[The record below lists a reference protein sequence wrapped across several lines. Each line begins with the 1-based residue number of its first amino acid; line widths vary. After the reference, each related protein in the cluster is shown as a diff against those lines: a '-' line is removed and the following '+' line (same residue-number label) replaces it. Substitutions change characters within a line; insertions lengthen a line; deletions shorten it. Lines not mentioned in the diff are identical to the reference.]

1 MLAPKA
7 QYSLADA
14 KKYFKE
20 HLAVG
25 DYYAEGQ
32 TVPGQ
37 WIGKGAAD
45 LGLSGVTTTDE
56 FVRLCDNL
64 HPQTGERLTLRQKTT
79 RVEKGIDGEERQAA
93 NRRVFYD
100 FTFSPPKSVSIA
112 ALVGNDARIVEAHEQ
127 AVAVAMNQ
135 LQTFAA
141 TRVRKNDECTDRHTG
156 NLVAAMF
163 RHDTSRALD
172 PHLHSHCIVFNA
184 TFDAVE
190 KQWKALQNH
199 EMFAAQKFVEN
210 VYYHELTR
218 ELVKCGYQIENR
230 PRGDFEIRGV
240 APALIEKFSKRH
252 REIDRKTKELL
263 AREPEKA
270 GDNLAAIRENIA
282 HKERPRKIRDIG
294 LEKLQTLWDGQMTAG
309 EKASLDGLTAKP
321 SVAPVAGEKIC
332 EQAVT
337 WAEQHLFERRSI
349 VHEHEL
355 WRHALERARGQDV
368 SLADI
373 QAVTQKRGYLHFDEH
388 PGKVSTRE
396 HLEREMEIVQT
407 AKAGIGECHPL
418 VWQPKPFNPMLDG
431 EQREALAA
439 LVSNRNRVAVFRGGA
454 GTGKS
459 FVLRELVGQIRDG
472 GRGVVVLAPQ
482 RQQVLDMERDGFPSP
497 LTVASFLH
505 KKELK
510 AGTVVIV
517 DEAGQIGG
525 KPMLELLRLV
535 VERNARLIL
544 SGDTRQHGAVEAGDA
559 LRAIQKHSGV
569 QPVEL
574 TNIRRQNPALAKSI
588 EERKHIKEYRQAVEE
603 ARDGKFTESF
613 ERLDKLKTIESCTLA
628 DKHEKLTARYL
639 ELVKDHQ
646 STVVVSQSWNEIH
659 QVNDAIRAALK
670 NEKLVGEVETTVTAF
685 QPVDLTNAQKRD
697 ARSYT
702 PDTVLVF
709 NRDMRGFKAGESARL
724 KMITDTHLLVETD
737 TRIVPISFKQLDK
750 LTACQRK
757 ELALAAGDKLQL
769 KANGRSVEN
778 RKLVNGELVTVKA
791 VEPDGRIALAD
802 GRVLDK
808 NFRQFVRGYAITSY
822 ASQGKSVEYVLF
834 SDSAAKAATNQQQW
848 YVTISRG
855 KKGIH
860 IFTTDK
866 EQLRENIT
874 RSGDRPSV
882 VDALIAHDRKHDPF
896 YRLIEQRWG
905 QRVALTMTN
914 SKRAREFRE
923 MRQRQIQSQAQTET
937 VKIEPDEIRQQPTQ
951 KLAQP
956 QTVET
961 AEPKIKPHLIFPEVP
976 KKQSRGYR
984 P

>member
-7 QYSLADA
+7 QYNLGDA

-32 TVPGQ
+32 SIPGQ
-37 WIGKGAAD
+37 WFGQGAAD
-45 LGLSGVTTTDE
+45 LGLNGITTSDE
-56 FVRLCDNL
+56 FTRLCENL
-64 HPQTGERLTLRQKTT
+64 HPQTAERLTLRLKTT
-79 RVEKGIDGEERQAA
+79 RTEMNEDGKERETA

-112 ALVGNDARIVEAHEQ
+112 ALVGDDSRIIEAHEQ
-127 AVAVAMNQ
+127 AVTLAMNQ

-141 TRVRKNDECTDRHTG
+141 TRVRKNDQCADRHTG

-184 TFDAVE
+184 TFDSTE

-218 ELVKCGYQIENR
+218 ELVKFGYQIENK
-230 PRGDFEIRGV
+230 PRGDFEIKGIT
-240 APALIEKFSKRH
+240 PELIEKFSKRH
-252 REIDRKTKELL
+252 REIDQKTRELL
-263 AREPEKA
+263 AREPSKA
-270 GDNLAAIRENIA
+270 DGNIAAIRENIA
-282 HKERPRKIRDIG
+282 HKERPRKIRDLG
-294 LEKLQTLWDGQMTAG
+294 LEKLRPLWDRQMTGG
-309 EKASLDGLTAKP
+309 ERSSLDHLTVTKSPASGP
-321 SVAPVAGEKIC
+321 AEKIC

-337 WAEQHLFERRSI
+337 WAEQHLFERRCI
-349 VHEHEL
+349 VGEHEV

-373 QAVTQKRGYLHFDEH
+373 QAVTQQRGYLRFDKH
-388 PGKVSTRE
+388 PGKITTRAQ
-396 HLEREMEIVQT
+396 LEREMEIVQT
-407 AKAGIGECHPL
+407 VKEGIGGCYPL
-418 VWQPKPFNPMLDG
+418 VWQPTPFNPKLDE
-431 EQREALAA
+431 EQRNALDT
-439 LVSNRNRVAVFRGGA
+439 LVSSIDRVAVFRGGA

-459 FVLRELVGQIRDG
+459 FVLRELVEQIRDG

-497 LTVASFLH
+497 TTVASFLQ

-510 AGTVVIV
+510 EGTVVMV

-535 VERNARLIL
+535 VECNARLIL

-559 LRAIQKHSGV
+559 LRAIEKHSGIR
-569 QPVEL
+569 PVKL

-588 EERKHIKEYRQAVEE
+588 AERKRIKEYRQAVEE

-628 DKHEKLTARYL
+628 DKHEKLTERYL

-646 STVVVSQSWNEIH
+646 STVIVSQSWNEIH
-659 QVNDAIRAALK
+659 QVNDAIRVALK
-670 NEKLVGEVETTVTAF
+670 QEKLIGEAETTVTAY
-685 QPVDLTNAQKRD
+685 QPVDLTAAQKRD
-697 ARSYT
+697 TRSYA

-709 NRDMRGFKAGESARL
+709 NRDVRGFKAGESARL
-724 KMITDTHLLVETD
+724 KQITDTHLMVESD
-737 TRIVPISFKQLDK
+737 ARIALISFSQLDK
-750 LTACQRK
+750 LTVCQSRG
-757 ELALAAGDKLQL
+757 LALAAGDRLQL

-778 RKLVNGELVTVKA
+778 RKLVNGELVTVEA
-791 VEPDGRIALAD
+791 VHPDGRIALKD

-822 ASQGKSVEYVLF
+822 ASQGKSVDHVLF
-834 SDSAAKAATNQQQW
+834 SDSMAKAATNQQQW

-874 RSGDRPSV
+874 RSADKPSV
-882 VDALIAHDRKHDPF
+882 MDLLAAHFQNDWF
-896 YRLIEQRWG
+896 YCQIEQRWG
-905 QRVALTMTN
+905 RRAAVLMTQNRRAEEFEAIRQKRMQTQRVTVGQKV
-914 SKRAREFRE
+914 KRI
-923 MRQRQIQSQAQTET
+923 QIQ
-937 VKIEPDEIRQQPTQ
+937 
-951 KLAQP
+951 
-956 QTVET
+956 
-961 AEPKIKPHLIFPEVP
+961 AEAP
-976 KKQSRGYR
+976 KKQSHSVRV
-984 P
+984 

>member
-1 MLAPKA
+1 MTP
-7 QYSLADA
+7 
-14 KKYFKE
+14 KKYFKRA
-20 HLAVG
+20 LWRSG

-37 WIGKGAAD
+37 WIGQGAAD
-45 LGLSGVTTTDE
+45 LGLSGVTTADE

-64 HPQTGERLTLRQKTT
+64 HPQTCERLTLRQKTT
-79 RVEKGIDGEERQAA
+79 RTEMSADGSERETA

-100 FTFSPPKSVSIA
+100 FTFSPPKSVSIV
-112 ALVGNDARIVEAHEQ
+112 ALVGDNERIIEAHEQ
-127 AVAVAMNQ
+127 AVTLAMNQ

-141 TRVRKNDECTDRHTG
+141 TRVRKDGQCTDRTTA

-184 TFDAVE
+184 TFDGVE
-190 KQWKALQNH
+190 RQWKALQNH

-218 ELVKCGYQIENR
+218 ELVKFGYQIENK
-230 PRGDFEIRGV
+230 PRGDFEIKGV
-240 APALIEKFSKRH
+240 TPELIEKFSKRH
-252 REIDRKTKELL
+252 REIDQKTRELL
-263 AREPEKA
+263 AREPSKA
-270 GDNLAAIRENIA
+270 DGNIAAIRENIA

-294 LEKLQTLWDGQMTAG
+294 LEKLQTLWDGQMTTG
-309 EKASLDGLTAKP
+309 EKASLNNLAVAKSAVP
-321 SVAPVAGEKIC
+321 ASAENVC

-349 VHEHEL
+349 VQEHEL
-355 WRHALERARGQDV
+355 WRHALECARGQDV

-373 QAVTQKRGYLHFDEH
+373 QAVTQQRGYLRFEKH
-388 PGKVSTRE
+388 PGKITTRE
-396 HLEREMEIVQT
+396 QLEREMEIVQT
-407 AKAGIGECHPL
+407 VKEGIGGCYPL
-418 VWQPKPFNPMLDG
+418 VWQPTPFNPKLDE
-431 EQREALAA
+431 EQRNALHT
-439 LVSNRNRVAVFRGGA
+439 LVSSIDRVSVFRGGA

-459 FVLRELVGQIRDG
+459 FVLRELVEQIRDG

-482 RQQVLDMERDGFPSP
+482 RQQVLDMERDDFPSP
-497 LTVASFLH
+497 TTVASFLQ

-510 AGTVVIV
+510 EGTVVMV

-525 KPMLELLRLV
+525 RPMLELLRLV

-544 SGDTRQHGAVEAGDA
+544 SGDTHQHGAVEAGDA
-559 LRAIQKHSGV
+559 LRVIEKHSGIRA
-569 QPVEL
+569 VEL

-588 EERKHIKEYRQAVEE
+588 AERKRIKEYRQAVEE

-628 DKHEKLTARYL
+628 DKHEKLTSRYL

-646 STVVVSQSWNEIH
+646 STVIVSQSWNEIH
-659 QVNDAIRAALK
+659 QVNDAIRVALK
-670 NEKLVGEVETTVTAF
+670 QDKLIGEAETKVTAF
-685 QPVDLTNAQKRD
+685 QPVDLTAAQKRD
-697 ARSYT
+697 TRSYA

-709 NRDMRGFKAGESARL
+709 NRDVRGFKAGESATL
-724 KMITDTHLLVETD
+724 KQITDTHLMVESD
-737 TRIVPISFKQLDK
+737 TRIALISFSQLDK
-750 LTACQRK
+750 LTVCQSRG
-757 ELALAAGDKLQL
+757 LALAAGDRLQL

-778 RKLVNGELVTVKA
+778 RKLVNGELVTVEA
-791 VEPDGRIALAD
+791 VHPDGRIALKD

-822 ASQGKSVEYVLF
+822 ASQGKSMDHVLF
-834 SDSAAKAATNQQQW
+834 SDSMAKAATNQQQW

-855 KKGIH
+855 KKGVH

-874 RSGDRPSV
+874 RSADRPSV
-882 VDALIAHDRKHDPF
+882 MDLLAVHFQNDWF
-896 YRLIEQRWG
+896 YCQIEQRWG
-905 QRVALTMTN
+905 QRAAVIMTQN
-914 SKRAREFRE
+914 RRAEEFE
-923 MRQRQIQSQAQTET
+923 AMRQKRMQTQSLTVGQKVKRIQIQ
-937 VKIEPDEIRQQPTQ
+937 
-951 KLAQP
+951 
-956 QTVET
+956 
-961 AEPKIKPHLIFPEVP
+961 AEAS
-976 KKQSRGYR
+976 KKQSHGVRV
-984 P
+984 

>member
-7 QYSLADA
+7 QYNLGDA
-14 KKYFKE
+14 KKYFNE

-32 TVPGQ
+32 SIPGQ
-37 WIGKGAAD
+37 WFGQGAAD
-45 LGLSGVTTTDE
+45 LGLSGITTSDE
-56 FVRLCDNL
+56 FTRLCENL

-79 RVEKGIDGEERQAA
+79 RTEMNADGKERETA

-112 ALVGNDARIVEAHEQ
+112 ALVGDDLRIVEAHEQ
-127 AVAVAMNQ
+127 AVTVAMNQ
-135 LQTFAA
+135 LQSFAA
-141 TRVRKNDECTDRHTG
+141 TRVRKDSQCTDRTTG

-172 PHLHSHCIVFNA
+172 PHLHTHCIVFNA

-218 ELVKCGYQIENR
+218 ELVKYGYSIENK
-230 PRGDFEIRGV
+230 PRGDFEIKGV
-240 APALIEKFSKRH
+240 APELIDKFSKRH
-252 REIDRKTKELL
+252 KEIDQKTKELL
-263 AREPEKA
+263 AREPSKA
-270 GDNLAAIRENIA
+270 DGNIAAIRENIA
-282 HKERPRKIRDIG
+282 HKERPRKIRDLG

-309 EKASLDGLTAKP
+309 ERSSLDHLTVTKSPASGP
-321 SVAPVAGEKIC
+321 AEKIC

-373 QAVTQKRGYLHFDEH
+373 QAVTQQRGYLRFDKH
-388 PGKVSTRE
+388 PGKITTRE
-396 HLEREMEIVQT
+396 QLEREMEIVQT
-407 AKAGIGECHPL
+407 VKEGIGGCYPL
-418 VWQPKPFNPMLDG
+418 VWQPTPFNPKLDE
-431 EQREALAA
+431 EQRNALDT
-439 LVSNRNRVAVFRGGA
+439 LVSSIDRVSVFRGGA

-459 FVLRELVGQIRDG
+459 FVLRELVEQIRDG

-497 LTVASFLH
+497 TTVASFLQ

-510 AGTVVIV
+510 EGTVVMV

-535 VERNARLIL
+535 VERNARLVL

-559 LRAIQKHSGV
+559 LRVIEKHSGIRA
-569 QPVEL
+569 VEL

-588 EERKHIKEYRQAVEE
+588 AERKRIKEYRQAVEE

-639 ELVKDHQ
+639 ALVKDHQ

-659 QVNDAIRAALK
+659 QVNDAIRVVLK
-670 NEKLVGEVETTVTAF
+670 QDGLIGKSETKVTAY
-685 QPVDLTNAQKRD
+685 QPVDLTAAQKRD
-697 ARSYT
+697 TRSYV

-709 NRDMRGFKAGESARL
+709 NRAVRGFKAGESARL
-724 KMITDTHLLVETD
+724 KSITDTHLLVESD
-737 TRIVPISFKQLDK
+737 SHSDSILFKHLDK

-757 ELALAAGDKLQL
+757 ELALASGDRLQL

-778 RKLVNGELVTVKA
+778 RKLVNGELVTVEA
-791 VEPDGRIALAD
+791 VRPDGRIALKD

-822 ASQGKSVEYVLF
+822 AAQGKSVDHVVF
-834 SDSAAKAATNQQQW
+834 SDSMAKAATSQQQW

-874 RSGDRPSV
+874 RSADKPSV
-882 VDALIAHDRKHDPF
+882 MDLLAAHFQNDWF
-896 YRLIEQRWG
+896 FCQIEQRWG
-905 QRVALTMTN
+905 RRAAVLMTQN
-914 SKRAREFRE
+914 RRAEEFE
-923 MRQRQIQSQAQTET
+923 A
-937 VKIEPDEIRQQPTQ
+937 IRQKRMQTQ
-951 KLAQP
+951 SV
-956 QTVET
+956 TVGQKVKRIQLQ
-961 AEPKIKPHLIFPEVP
+961 AEAS
-976 KKQSRGYR
+976 KKHSHSVRV
-984 P
+984 

>member
-1 MLAPKA
+1 
-7 QYSLADA
+7 
-14 KKYFKE
+14 
-20 HLAVG
+20 
-25 DYYAEGQ
+25 
-32 TVPGQ
+32 
-37 WIGKGAAD
+37 
-45 LGLSGVTTTDE
+45 
-56 FVRLCDNL
+56 
-64 HPQTGERLTLRQKTT
+64 
-79 RVEKGIDGEERQAA
+79 
-93 NRRVFYD
+93 
-100 FTFSPPKSVSIA
+100 
-112 ALVGNDARIVEAHEQ
+112 
-127 AVAVAMNQ
+127 
-135 LQTFAA
+135 
-141 TRVRKNDECTDRHTG
+141 
-156 NLVAAMF
+156 MF

-218 ELVKCGYQIENR
+218 ELVKFGYQIENK
-230 PRGDFEIRGV
+230 PRGDFEIKGV
-240 APALIEKFSKRH
+240 TPELIEKFSKRH
-252 REIDRKTKELL
+252 REIDQKTRELL
-263 AREPEKA
+263 AREPSKA
-270 GDNLAAIRENIA
+270 DGNIAAIRENIA

-309 EKASLDGLTAKP
+309 EKASLNNLAVAKSAVP
-321 SVAPVAGEKIC
+321 ASAENVC

-373 QAVTQKRGYLHFDEH
+373 QAVTQQRGYLRFDKH
-388 PGKVSTRE
+388 PGKITTRE
-396 HLEREMEIVQT
+396 QLEREMEIVQT
-407 AKAGIGECHPL
+407 VKEGIGGCYPL
-418 VWQPKPFNPMLDG
+418 VWQPTPFNPKLDE
-431 EQREALAA
+431 EQRNALDT
-439 LVSNRNRVAVFRGGA
+439 LVSSIDRVSVFRGGA

-459 FVLRELVGQIRDG
+459 FVLRELVEQIRDG

-497 LTVASFLH
+497 TTVASFLQ

-510 AGTVVIV
+510 EGTVVMV

-559 LRAIQKHSGV
+559 LRVIEKHSGIRA
-569 QPVEL
+569 VEL

-588 EERKHIKEYRQAVEE
+588 AERKRIKEYRQAVEE

-613 ERLDKLKTIESCTLA
+613 ERLDKLKTIEPCTLA

-639 ELVKDHQ
+639 ALVKDHQ

-659 QVNDAIRAALK
+659 QVNDAIRVALK
-670 NEKLVGEVETTVTAF
+670 QDKLIGEAETKVTAF
-685 QPVDLTNAQKRD
+685 QPVDLTAAQKRD
-697 ARSYT
+697 VRSYA

-709 NRDMRGFKAGESARL
+709 NRDVRGFKAGESARL
-724 KMITDTHLLVETD
+724 KQITDTHLMVESD
-737 TRIVPISFKQLDK
+737 TRIASISFKHLDK
-750 LTACQRK
+750 LTVCQRK
-757 ELALAAGDKLQL
+757 ELALAAGDRLQL

-778 RKLVNGELVTVKA
+778 RKLVNGELVTVET
-791 VEPDGRIALAD
+791 VHPDGRIALKD

-822 ASQGKSVEYVLF
+822 ASQGKSVDHVLF
-834 SDSAAKAATNQQQW
+834 SDSMAKAATNQQQW

-874 RSGDRPSV
+874 RSADRPSV
-882 VDALIAHDRKHDPF
+882 MDLLAAHFQNDWF

-905 QRVALTMTN
+905 QRAAVIMTQN
-914 SKRAREFRE
+914 RRAEEFE
-923 MRQRQIQSQAQTET
+923 AMRQKRMQTQRVTVGQKVKSIQIQ
-937 VKIEPDEIRQQPTQ
+937 
-951 KLAQP
+951 
-956 QTVET
+956 
-961 AEPKIKPHLIFPEVP
+961 AEAS
-976 KKQSRGYR
+976 KKQSHGVRV
-984 P
+984 

>member
-7 QYSLADA
+7 QYNLGDA
-14 KKYFKE
+14 KQYFKE

-32 TVPGQ
+32 SVPGHWFGQ
-37 WIGKGAAD
+37 GAAD
-45 LGLSGVTTTDE
+45 LGLKGITTGDE
-56 FVRLCDNL
+56 FVRLCENL
-64 HPQTGERLTLRQKTT
+64 HPQTGERLTLRQKTSRT
-79 RVEKGIDGEERQAA
+79 EMGADGEEHETA

-112 ALVGNDARIVEAHEQ
+112 ALVGDDTRIIEAHEQ
-127 AVAVAMNQ
+127 AVTAAMNQ

-141 TRVRKNDECTDRHTG
+141 TRVRKDNQCTDRTTG

-172 PHLHSHCIVFNA
+172 PHLHTHCIVFNA

-218 ELVKCGYQIENR
+218 ELVKSGYQIENK
-230 PRGDFEIRGV
+230 PRGDFEIKGIT
-240 APALIEKFSKRH
+240 PALIERFSKRH
-252 REIDRKTKELL
+252 REIDQRTRELL

-270 GDNLAAIRENIA
+270 DGNIAAIRENIA

-294 LEKLQTLWDGQMTAG
+294 LVKLQTVWLDQMTAG
-309 EKASLDGLTAKP
+309 EKVSLQKLASPFPQVASPISPLDA
-321 SVAPVAGEKIC
+321 I
-332 EQAVT
+332 Q

-355 WRHALERARGQDV
+355 WRHALERARGQDA
-368 SLADI
+368 SLSDL
-373 QAVTQKRGYLHFDEH
+373 QAITQHRGYVRFKDH

-396 HLEREMEIVQT
+396 NLLREWAIIEIAWTGVS
-407 AKAGIGECHPL
+407 ECHPL
-418 VWQPKPFNPMLDG
+418 VREPKPLNPKLDE
-431 EQREALAA
+431 EQRAALAA
-439 LVSNRNRVAVFRGGA
+439 LVSNRNRVSVFRGGA

-459 FVLRELVGQIRDG
+459 FVLREVVGQIRG
-472 GRGVVVLAPQ
+472 SGRGVVVLAPQ
-482 RQQVLDMERDGFPSP
+482 RQQVVDMERDGFPSP
-497 LTVASFLH
+497 TTVASFLQ
-505 KKELK
+505 KKDLET
-510 AGTVVIV
+510 GTVVIV
-517 DEAGQIGG
+517 DEAGQIGDNQ
-525 KPMLELLRLV
+525 MLELLWLV
-535 VERNARLIL
+535 SERNARLVL
-544 SGDTRQHGAVEAGDA
+544 SGDTHQHGSVEAGDA
-559 LRAIQKHSGV
+559 LRAIEQHSGV
-569 QPVEL
+569 QPIQL

-588 EERKHIKEYRQAVEE
+588 EERRRIREYRQAVED

-613 ERLDKLKTIESCTLA
+613 ERLDKLKTIVSCTLA

-659 QVNDAIRAALK
+659 QVNDAIRAALQQD
-670 NEKLVGEVETTVTAF
+670 KLVGEAETTVTAL
-685 QPVDLTNAQKRD
+685 QQVDLTAAQKRD
-697 ARSYT
+697 VRSYA

-709 NRDMRGFKAGESARL
+709 NRDVRGFKAGESAQL
-724 KMITDTHLLVETD
+724 KSIAEDHLVVVND
-737 TRIVPISFKQLDK
+737 TREASIPFQHLDK
-750 LTACQRK
+750 LTTCQRK
-757 ELALAAGDKLQL
+757 EMALASGDRLQL
-769 KANGRSVEN
+769 KANGRSLEN
-778 RKLVNGELVTVKA
+778 RKLVNGELVTVEA
-791 VEPDGRIALAD
+791 VHLDGRIALTD

-808 NFRQFVRGYAITSY
+808 KFRQFVRGYAITSY
-822 ASQGKSVEYVLF
+822 ASQGKSVDHVLF
-834 SDSAAKAATNQQQW
+834 SDSMAKAATNQQQW

-874 RSGDRPSV
+874 RSADRPSV
-882 VDALIAHDRKHDPF
+882 MDLLAAHYQNDRF

-905 QRVALTMTN
+905 QRAAVLMTKN
-914 SKRAREFRE
+914 RRAQECE
-923 MRQRQIQSQAQTET
+923 VMRQT
-937 VKIEPDEIRQQPTQ
+937 QQVS
-951 KLAQP
+951 KSHN
-956 QTVET
+956 
-961 AEPKIKPHLIFPEVP
+961 IHI
-976 KKQSRGYR
+976 
-984 P
+984 

>member
-7 QYSLADA
+7 QYNLGDA

-37 WIGKGAAD
+37 WFGQGAAE
-45 LGLSGVTTTDE
+45 LGLNGITTADE
-56 FVRLCDNL
+56 FTRLCENL

-79 RVEKGIDGEERQAA
+79 RTEMGADGKERETA

-112 ALVGNDARIVEAHEQ
+112 ALVGDDSRIVVAHEQ
-127 AVAVAMNQ
+127 AVTLAMNQ

-141 TRVRKNDECTDRHTG
+141 TRVRKNGQCTDRPTG

-172 PHLHSHCIVFNA
+172 PHLHTHCIVFNA
-184 TFDAVE
+184 TFDAIE

-218 ELVKCGYQIENR
+218 ELVKFGYQIENK
-230 PRGDFEIRGV
+230 PRGDFEIKGV
-240 APALIEKFSKRH
+240 APALIERFSKRH
-252 REIDRKTKELL
+252 REIDQQTKELL
-263 AREPEKA
+263 AREPDKA
-270 GDNLAAIRENIA
+270 EGNLAAIRENIA

-294 LEKLQTLWDGQMTAG
+294 LAKLQTVWAGQMT
-309 EKASLDGLTAKP
+309 EDEISSLHYLTAAKSP
-321 SVAPVAGEKIC
+321 VLIPDVKVA
-332 EQAVT
+332 EQAVV
-337 WAEQHLFERRSI
+337 WAEQHLFERRAI

-355 WRHALERARGQDV
+355 WRHALERARGRDV

-373 QAVTQKRGYLHFDEH
+373 QAVTRQRGYLRFDHH
-388 PGKVSTRE
+388 PGQVSTRE
-396 HLEREMEIVQT
+396 HLERELQIVCAVRQ
-407 AKAGIGECHPL
+407 GISDCYPL
-418 VWQPKPFNPMLDG
+418 VWEPKPFDPKLDE
-431 EQREALAA
+431 EQREALTA
-439 LVSNRNRVAVFRGGA
+439 LLSNRNRVSVFRGGA

-482 RQQVLDMERDGFPSP
+482 RQQVLDMERDRFPAP
-497 LTVASFLH
+497 ATVASFLARR
-505 KKELK
+505 EL
-510 AGTVVIV
+510 AQGATVIV
-517 DEAGQIGG
+517 DEAGQLGG
-525 KPMLELLRLV
+525 KTMLELIRLV
-535 VERNARLIL
+535 VQRKARLVL
-544 SGDTRQHGAVEAGDA
+544 SGDTRQHGAVEATDA
-559 LRAIQKHSGV
+559 LRAIEKHSGIR
-569 QPVEL
+569 PVEL

-588 EERKHIKEYRQAVEE
+588 EERRRIREYRQAVTE

-613 ERLDKLKTIESCTLA
+613 ERLDKMKTIVSCTLA
-628 DKHEKLTARYL
+628 DKHEKLTTRYL
-639 ELVKDHQ
+639 ELIKDHQ

-659 QVNDAIRAALK
+659 KVNDAIRGALK
-670 NEKLVGEVETTVTAF
+670 EDKLIGESETMVTAF

-697 ARSYT
+697 VRSY
-702 PDTVLVF
+702 DENSVLVF
-709 NRDMRGFKAGESARL
+709 NRDVRGFKAGESAKL
-724 KMITDTHLLVETD
+724 KQITDTHLLVEAESRT
-737 TRIVPISFKQLDK
+737 VPIPFKQLDK
-750 LTACQRK
+750 LTTCQRK
-757 ELALAAGDKLQL
+757 ELALASGDRLQL

-778 RKLVNGELVTVKA
+778 RKLVNGELVTVKM
-791 VEPDGRIALAD
+791 VHPDGRIALAD
-802 GRVLDK
+802 GRMLDK

-822 ASQGKSVEYVLF
+822 ASQGKSVDQVLF

-860 IFTTDK
+860 IFTSDK

-874 RSGDRPSV
+874 RSGDRLSV
-882 VDALIAHDRKHDPF
+882 LDLLAAHYQKNPL
-896 YRLIEQRWG
+896 YRLIAKRWG
-905 QRVALTMTN
+905 KRAAVLMTN
-914 SKRAREFRE
+914 SRRAREHE
-923 MRQRQIQSQAQTET
+923 A
-937 VKIEPDEIRQQPTQ
+937 IRQTQ
-951 KLAQP
+951 TQQVSKSHG
-956 QTVET
+956 V
-961 AEPKIKPHLIFPEVP
+961 HV
-976 KKQSRGYR
+976 
-984 P
+984 

>member
-1 MLAPKA
+1 
-7 QYSLADA
+7 
-14 KKYFKE
+14 
-20 HLAVG
+20 
-25 DYYAEGQ
+25 
-32 TVPGQ
+32 
-37 WIGKGAAD
+37 
-45 LGLSGVTTTDE
+45 
-56 FVRLCDNL
+56 
-64 HPQTGERLTLRQKTT
+64 
-79 RVEKGIDGEERQAA
+79 
-93 NRRVFYD
+93 
-100 FTFSPPKSVSIA
+100 
-112 ALVGNDARIVEAHEQ
+112 
-127 AVAVAMNQ
+127 
-135 LQTFAA
+135 
-141 TRVRKNDECTDRHTG
+141 
-156 NLVAAMF
+156 
-163 RHDTSRALD
+163 
-172 PHLHSHCIVFNA
+172 
-184 TFDAVE
+184 
-190 KQWKALQNH
+190 
-199 EMFAAQKFVEN
+199 MFAAQKFVEN

-218 ELVKCGYQIENR
+218 ELVKYGYSIENK
-230 PRGDFEIRGV
+230 PRGDFEIKGV
-240 APALIEKFSKRH
+240 APELIDKFSKRH
-252 REIDRKTKELL
+252 KEIDQKTKDLL

-270 GDNLAAIRENIA
+270 GDNIAAIRENIA

-309 EKASLDGLTAKP
+309 EKASLNNLAVAKS
-321 SVAPVAGEKIC
+321 SVPASAENVC

-373 QAVTQKRGYLHFDEH
+373 QAVTQQRGYLRFDKH
-388 PGKVSTRE
+388 PGKITTRE
-396 HLEREMEIVQT
+396 QLECEMEIVQT
-407 AKAGIGECHPL
+407 VKEGIGGCYPL
-418 VWQPKPFNPMLDG
+418 VWQPTPFNPKLDE
-431 EQREALAA
+431 EQRNALDS
-439 LVSNRNRVAVFRGGA
+439 LVSSIDRVSVFRGGA

-459 FVLRELVGQIRDG
+459 FVLRELVEQIRDG

-482 RQQVLDMERDGFPSP
+482 RQQVLDMERDGFPAP
-497 LTVASFLH
+497 ATVASFLQ

-510 AGTVVIV
+510 EGTVVMV

-525 KPMLELLRLV
+525 KPMLELLGLV

-559 LRAIQKHSGV
+559 LRAIEKHSGV
-569 QPVEL
+569 RPVEL

-588 EERKHIKEYRQAVEE
+588 EERQRIKEYRQAVEE

-613 ERLDKLKTIESCTLA
+613 ERLDKLKTIEPCTLA

-639 ELVKDHQ
+639 ELIKDHQ

-659 QVNDAIRAALK
+659 QVNDAIRVALK
-670 NEKLVGEVETTVTAF
+670 QKKLIGEAETTVTAY
-685 QPVDLTNAQKRD
+685 QPVDLTAAQKRD
-697 ARSYT
+697 TRSYA

-709 NRDMRGFKAGESARL
+709 NQDVRGFKAGESARL
-724 KMITDTHLLVETD
+724 KQITDTHLLVESD
-737 TRIVPISFKQLDK
+737 SHSDSILFKHLDK

-757 ELALAAGDKLQL
+757 ELALASGDRLQL

-778 RKLVNGELVTVKA
+778 RKLVNGELVTVET
-791 VEPDGRIALAD
+791 VHPDGRIALKD

-822 ASQGKSVEYVLF
+822 ASQGKSVDHVLF
-834 SDSAAKAATNQQQW
+834 SDSMAKAATNQQQW

-855 KKGIH
+855 KKGVH

-874 RSGDRPSV
+874 RSADRPSV
-882 VDALIAHDRKHDPF
+882 MDLLAAHFQNDRF

-905 QRVALTMTN
+905 RRAAVIMTQ
-914 SKRAREFRE
+914 SKRAQEFRE
-923 MRQRQIQSQAQTET
+923 LRQRQRQAQTAAI
-937 VKIEPDEIRQQPTQ
+937 KIEPDEIRQQPAQ

-956 QTVET
+956 QIDET
-961 AEPKIKPHLIFPEVP
+961 AELKTKPHRIHPEAP
-976 KKQSRGYR
+976 QKQSRGYR

>member
-7 QYSLADA
+7 QYHLADA

-32 TVPGQ
+32 SIPGQ
-37 WIGKGAAD
+37 WFGQGAAD
-45 LGLSGVTTTDE
+45 LGLNGITTSDE
-56 FVRLCDNL
+56 FARLCENL

-79 RVEKGIDGEERQAA
+79 RIEMHADGQESETA

-112 ALVGNDARIVEAHEQ
+112 ALVGDDARIVEAHEQ
-127 AVAVAMNQ
+127 AVTLAMNQ

-141 TRVRKNDECTDRHTG
+141 TRVRKNDQCTDRHTG

-184 TFDAVE
+184 TFDTVE

-218 ELVKCGYQIENR
+218 ELVKFGYQIENK
-230 PRGDFEIRGV
+230 PHGDFEIKGV
-240 APALIEKFSKRH
+240 APELIERFSKRH
-252 REIDRKTKELL
+252 REIDQKTRELL
-263 AREPEKA
+263 AREPTKA
-270 GDNLAAIRENIA
+270 DGNIAAIRENIA

-294 LEKLQTLWDGQMTAG
+294 LEKLQTVWASQTTAD
-309 EKASLDGLTAKP
+309 EKSSLNHLTMAK
-321 SVAPVAGEKIC
+321 SPVLVPDAKVT
-332 EQAVT
+332 EQAIV
-337 WAEQHLFERRSI
+337 WAEEHLFERRSI

-355 WRHALERARGQDV
+355 WRHALERARGQNV
-368 SLADI
+368 SLTDI
-373 QAVTQKRGYLHFDEH
+373 QAVTQQRSYVRFKDH

-396 HLEREMEIVQT
+396 HLLREWEITEIARTGV
-407 AKAGIGECHPL
+407 GECHLL
-418 VWQPKPFNPMLDG
+418 VREPKPFNPKLDE

-459 FVLRELVGQIRDG
+459 FVLRELVGQICDR

-482 RQQVLDMERDGFPSP
+482 RQQVLDMERDEFPSP
-497 LTVASFLH
+497 TTVASFLA
-505 KKELK
+505 KREL
-510 AGTVVIV
+510 AEGTVVIV
-517 DEAGQIGG
+517 DEASQIGG
-525 KPMLELLRLV
+525 NQMLELLRLV
-535 VERNARLIL
+535 AQRNGRLVL
-544 SGDTRQHGAVEAGDA
+544 SGDTHQHGAVEAGDP
-559 LRAIQKHSGV
+559 LRAIEKYSGIRPI
-569 QPVEL
+569 QL

-588 EERKHIKEYRQAVEE
+588 EERQRIKEYRQAVED

-670 NEKLVGEVETTVTAF
+670 NEKLVGEAETDITTF
-685 QPVDLTNAQKRD
+685 QPVDLTSAQKRD
-697 ARSYT
+697 ARSY
-702 PDTVLVF
+702 DQNTVLVF
-709 NRDMRGFKAGESARL
+709 NRDVRGFKAGETARL
-724 KMITDTHLLVETD
+724 TKITDTHLTLESGSRNVS
-737 TRIVPISFKQLDK
+737 ILFKHVDK

-757 ELALAAGDKLQL
+757 ELALAAGDRLQL
-769 KANGRSVEN
+769 KANGRSMEN
-778 RKLVNGELVTVKA
+778 RKLVNGELVTVET
-791 VEPDGRIALAD
+791 VHPDGRIALAD

-822 ASQGKSVEYVLF
+822 ASQGKSVDHVLF
-834 SDSAAKAATNQQQW
+834 SDSMAKAATNQQQW

-860 IFTTDK
+860 IFTSDK

-874 RSGDRPSV
+874 RSADRPSV
-882 VDALIAHDRKHDPF
+882 MDLLAAHYQNDRF

-905 QRVALTMTN
+905 QRAAVIMTKNRRAQKCEAMRLTQRVSKSN
-914 SKRAREFRE
+914 SAY
-923 MRQRQIQSQAQTET
+923 
-937 VKIEPDEIRQQPTQ
+937 D
-951 KLAQP
+951 
-956 QTVET
+956 
-961 AEPKIKPHLIFPEVP
+961 
-976 KKQSRGYR
+976 
-984 P
+984 

>member
-1 MLAPKA
+1 
-7 QYSLADA
+7 
-14 KKYFKE
+14 
-20 HLAVG
+20 
-25 DYYAEGQ
+25 
-32 TVPGQ
+32 
-37 WIGKGAAD
+37 
-45 LGLSGVTTTDE
+45 
-56 FVRLCDNL
+56 
-64 HPQTGERLTLRQKTT
+64 
-79 RVEKGIDGEERQAA
+79 
-93 NRRVFYD
+93 
-100 FTFSPPKSVSIA
+100 
-112 ALVGNDARIVEAHEQ
+112 
-127 AVAVAMNQ
+127 MNQ

-141 TRVRKNDECTDRHTG
+141 TRVRKDGQCTDRTTG

-172 PHLHSHCIVFNA
+172 PHLHTHCIVFNA

-218 ELVKCGYQIENR
+218 ELVKYGYSIENK
-230 PRGDFEIRGV
+230 PRGDFEIKGV
-240 APALIEKFSKRH
+240 APELIDKFSKRH
-252 REIDRKTKELL
+252 REIDQKTKELL

-270 GDNLAAIRENIA
+270 GDNIAAIRENIA

-309 EKASLDGLTAKP
+309 EKASLNNLVVAKSAVP
-321 SVAPVAGEKIC
+321 ASAENVC

-373 QAVTQKRGYLHFDEH
+373 QAVTQQRGYLRFDQH
-388 PGKVSTRE
+388 PGKITTRE
-396 HLEREMEIVQT
+396 QLEREMEIVQT
-407 AKAGIGECHPL
+407 VKEGIGGCYPL
-418 VWQPKPFNPMLDG
+418 VWQPTPFNPKLDE

-439 LVSNRNRVAVFRGGA
+439 LVSSIDRVSVFRGGA

-459 FVLRELVGQIRDG
+459 FVLRELVEQIRDG

-497 LTVASFLH
+497 TTVASFLQ
-505 KKELK
+505 KKELTE
-510 AGTVVIV
+510 GTVVMV

-535 VERNARLIL
+535 VGRNARLIL

-559 LRAIQKHSGV
+559 LRVIEKHSGIR
-569 QPVEL
+569 PVEL

-588 EERKHIKEYRQAVEE
+588 AERQRIKEYRQAVEE

-628 DKHEKLTARYL
+628 DKHEKLTAHYL
-639 ELVKDHQ
+639 ALVKERQ

-670 NEKLVGEVETTVTAF
+670 QDKLIGEAETIVTAF
-685 QPVDLTNAQKRD
+685 QPVDLTAAQKRD
-697 ARSYT
+697 TRSYA

-709 NRDMRGFKAGESARL
+709 NRDVRGFKAGESATL
-724 KMITDTHLLVETD
+724 KQITDTHLIVESD
-737 TRIVPISFKQLDK
+737 SHSDSILFKHVDK
-750 LTACQRK
+750 LSACQRK
-757 ELALAAGDKLQL
+757 EMVLAAGDRLQL
-769 KANGRSVEN
+769 KANGRSMEN
-778 RKLVNGELVTVKA
+778 RKLVNGELVTVERVHA
-791 VEPDGRIALAD
+791 DGRIALKD

-808 NFRQFVRGYAITSY
+808 TFRQFVRGYAITSY
-822 ASQGKSVEYVLF
+822 ASQGKSVDHVLF
-834 SDSAAKAATNQQQW
+834 SDSMAKAATNQQQW

-874 RSGDRPSV
+874 RSADRPSV
-882 VDALIAHDRKHDPF
+882 MDLLAAHFQNDRF

-905 QRVALTMTN
+905 QRAAVLMTQN
-914 SKRAREFRE
+914 KRAQEFRE
-923 MRQRQIQSQAQTET
+923 RRQRQRQAQAET
-937 VKIEPDEIRQQPTQ
+937 VKIEPDETRQQPAQ
-951 KLAQP
+951 QLAQP
-956 QTVET
+956 QTEET
-961 AEPKIKPHLIFPEVP
+961 AELKTKFHVIHPEAP
-976 KKQSRGYR
+976 QKKSRGYR